1 MQHVPPGDLCGFA
14 GIATLMPLLE
24 LRRTP
29 ATRTRLQKFSSE
41 ALGLV
46 GLCGPAGQNYW
57 SDPRE
62 LRARL
67 GPRLRSSRFGSG
79 SCNPDTAADLA
90 ASTLRGPGQNS

>member
-46 GLCGPAGQNYW
+46 GLCGPAGRNYW

-62 LRARL
+62 LRAAS
-67 GPRLRSSRFGSG
+67 RSAAPIKPIRTRFLQSG
-79 SCNPDTAADLA
+79 YG
-90 ASTLRGPGQNS
+90 RGPCGEHAPRPWAK